1 MTVRDLIPWHRRR
14 SATARRNDEVSP
26 LLALHREMNRVFD
39 NFFRGVELT
48 SFGSDRFLD
57 PGMGWP
63 DIEVSGTDKEVKV
76 IAELPG
82 LDEKDLGVEL
92 ANGVLT
98 IRGEKKSESEDRSRL
113 FSERYYGRFE
123 RRIPVDDVEQDKVA
137 ASFKNGVLTVTLP
150 KSPKAQEK
158 VKRIAINGR

>member
-1 MTVRDLIPWHRRR
+1 MTVRDLIPWNRSRNINVRRG
-14 SATARRNDEVSP
+14 DEVSP

-39 NFFRGVELT
+39 NFFRGFDLMP
-48 SFGSDRFLD
+48 FGPDRFLD
-57 PGMGWP
+57 QGMGWP
-63 DIEVSGTDKEVKV
+63 NIEVSETDKEVKV

-98 IRGEKKSESEDRSRL
+98 ISGEKKSESEDRGRL

-123 RRIPVDDVEQDKVA
+123 RRIPVNDVEQDKVT

-150 KSPKAQEK
+150 KTSRAQEQ
-158 VKRIAINGR
+158 VKRIAINSR